1 MKLRWSM
8 MTAAVAGLAL
18 CLLVGSEGRNLF
30 GNQPPRF
37 PGLKPEGDSG
47 FILSG
52 AFDPDLKIGVGL
64 RRTYQNEKS
73 GIVSNPRDPA
83 YPPGKRIRIV
93 FKEELSIGVEEGD
106 DNYMFGGNVE
116 VTADEKGCI
125 FVLDWNQKRIQKY
138 DPSGKYLFSIG
149 RKGQGPGEFG
159 NLWAMRIDAKG
170 RIYVTDIAN
179 KRVSF
184 FDKETGRFQEAIKPG
199 VETGAVILLSNGN
212 YFSSTNVRE
221 DKPTGSVFTVPY
233 GIFDRNF
240 KMVTEFRRD
249 QLNFQGLPE
258 PADRARFL
266 AGIMSRSAFKP
277 NIVTAVTGEEKIIVG
292 FPDRYEF
299 DVYDNS
305 GKQLIKVRKEGES
318 LPVTDR
324 HMDYYFETQVLDFLT
339 SMPSRPK
346 DDDVRKAM
354 VYPKFLPAYQRVIP
368 MDNGFYFVV
377 TDTLPK
383 ASTVDLFDSKGVYA
397 GRFVTEAPASTF
409 IFKGGKAYGVD
420 LIGDYRCVTRY
431 TYTVE
436 TY

>member
-1 MKLRWSM
+1 MKSRWNMM
-8 MTAAVAGLAL
+8 MTSVAGLAF
-18 CLLVGSEGRNLF
+18 CLVIGSEGRNLF
-30 GNQPPRF
+30 GNQPLRF
-37 PGLKPEGDSG
+37 PGLKPEGDSRL
-47 FILSG
+47 ILSG
-52 AFDPDLKIGVGL
+52 AFDPDLRIGVGL
-64 RRTYQNEKS
+64 RRMNQNEKS

-83 YPPGKRIRIV
+83 NPPGKRIRIV
-93 FKEELSIGVEEGD
+93 FKEEISIGVEEGD
-106 DNYMFGGNVE
+106 DNYMFGGDVQ

-159 NLWAMRIDAKG
+159 NLWAMRFDAKG
-170 RIYVTDIAN
+170 RIYITDIVN
-179 KRVSF
+179 KRISF
-184 FDKETGRFQEAIKPG
+184 FDKETGHFQEEIKPG
-199 VETGAVILLSNGN
+199 VKTGAVILLSNGN

-221 DKPTGSVFTVPY
+221 DNPAGSVYTISY

-249 QLNFQGLPE
+249 RYDYQGLPE
-258 PADRARFL
+258 ASDQARFL
-266 AGIMSRSAFKP
+266 AGMMSRIAFRP
-277 NIVTAVTGEEKIIVG
+277 ETVTAVTDEERIIVG

-324 HMDYYFETQVLDFLT
+324 HMDYYFETEVLNFLSKT
-339 SMPSRPK
+339 DPRPK
-346 DDDVRKAM
+346 DEDVRKAM
-354 VYPKFLPAYQRVIP
+354 VYPKFLPAYRHVIP

-383 ASTVDLFDSKGVYA
+383 ASTVDLFDPKGVYA
-397 GRFVTEAPASTF
+397 GRFVTEAPAATF
-409 IFKGGKAYGVD
+409 IFQGGKAYGVD
-420 LIGDYRCVTRY
+420 SIGDYRCVKRY
-431 TYTVE
+431 AYTVE